1 MIQDGKGK
9 VDHLR
14 YFTFAVGLLISCSIA
29 SAQYPSSGISAGYSH
44 LTMGRADGLFYN
56 HDGGYVDLNAA
67 FRPPGS
73 PILAGFGVSGSGF
86 YDRMDDPF
94 STRLYSMVGFF
105 SLEGRL
111 ALPLTV
117 EGVRG
122 WFLLPRIGAGLLV
135 DSYGIDRDEVDS
147 QGFTF
152 VHTDWHDGAAFEVRP
167 DLQAGYSF
175 GRGAV
180 GADVSYMGAW
190 GDFGRFSS
198 SAQELRAGVF
208 FTF

>member
-1 MIQDGKGK
+1 
-9 VDHLR
+9 VDLLR

-29 SAQYPSSGISAGYSH
+29 CAQYPSSGVSVGYSH
-44 LTMGRADGLFYN
+44 LSMGHADGLFYN
-56 HDGGYVDLNAA
+56 HDGGYIDLNAA
-67 FRPPGS
+67 FRPPGA

-86 YDRMDDPF
+86 FESMNDQF
-94 STRLYSMVGFF
+94 SNTLYSNVGLF

-122 WFLLPRIGAGLLV
+122 WFVLPRIGAGLLV
-135 DSYGIDRDEVDS
+135 DSYGIDNDQVNN
-147 QGFTF
+147 QGFTYI
-152 VHTDWHDGAAFEVRP
+152 HTDWHDGAAFEVRP

-175 GRGAV
+175 GRGSV

-198 SAQELRAGVF
+198 SAQELRAGIF
-208 FTF
+208 FNFRF